1 MNKFIPFFVAASLST
16 YSIAQD
22 PILGD
27 PSEPVPTKVTGV
39 VDGKPPSD
47 AIILFDGNNMDSWEH
62 VRTGEPSKWNIDNGI
77 LTVANGTGT
86 LVSKQSFSDIQMHI
100 EWRPSA
106 EIVGAGQSRGNSGI
120 FMQSLFEIQM
130 LDSWDNPT
138 YVNGQ
143 AGSVYHQYPPLVN
156 ASNPPG
162 EWQNYDL
169 VFKAPVY
176 NREGQ
181 LEAPAY
187 ITLFHNGVL
196 VLNHVEVL
204 GSTFPRVPE
213 YSAACE
219 PYEIGETM
227 DCTGKLPLL
236 LQDHGQVMSFRNIW
250 LREL

>member
-1 MNKFIPFFVAASLST
+1 VCKLKLLVLCAIFCTPT
-16 YSIAQD
+16 IAQN

-27 PSEPVPTKVTGV
+27 PQQPIPPKVTGV
-39 VDGKPPSD
+39 IDGRPPSD
-47 AIILFDGNNMDSWEH
+47 AIILFDGDDMDSWEH
-62 VRTGEPSKWNIDNGI
+62 VRTGEPPRWHIENGI

-86 LVSKQSFSDIQMHI
+86 LVSKQSFADIQMHI
-100 EWRPSA
+100 EWKPNA
-106 EIVGAGQSRGNSGI
+106 EIIGSGQSRGNSGI

-162 EWQNYDL
+162 EWQTYDL

-176 NREGQ
+176 SRGGQ

-204 GSTFPRVPE
+204 GSTFPLVPE
-213 YSAACE
+213 YKAICE
-219 PYEIGETM
+219 PYEIREIM
-227 DCTGKLPLL
+227 DCSGKLPLL
-236 LQDHGQVMSFRNIW
+236 LQDHGQVVSFRNIW

>member
-1 MNKFIPFFVAASLST
+1 MKKFLIAPEVFLFST
-16 YSIAQD
+16 FTFAQTA
-22 PILGD
+22 ILGD
-27 PSEPVPTKVTGV
+27 PMEPVPEKVTGV

-47 AIILFDGNNMDSWEH
+47 AIILFDGTNMDAWEH
-62 VRTGEPSKWNIDNGI
+62 VRTGEASQWHIEDGI
-77 LTVANGTGT
+77 VTVNLGTGT
-86 LVSKQSFSDIQMHI
+86 LVSKQSFRDIQMHI
-100 EWRPSA
+100 EWRPNG
-106 EIVGAGQSRGNSGI
+106 EIIGEGQSRGNSGI

-130 LDSWDNPT
+130 LDSWENPT

-162 EWQNYDL
+162 EWQTYDI
-169 VFKAPVY
+169 VFNAPIY
-176 NREGQ
+176 DRQGK
-181 LEAPAY
+181 LETPAY

-213 YSAACE
+213 YKATCE
-219 PYEIGETM
+219 PYQLDETM

-236 LQDHGQVMSFRNIW
+236 LQDHGQVVSFRNIW

>member
-1 MNKFIPFFVAASLST
+1 MRALITALLTILVAKTA
-16 YSIAQD
+16 AQT

-27 PSEPVPTKVTGV
+27 PSGPVPQKVTGV

-47 AIILFDGNNMDSWEH
+47 AVILFDGMNMDSWAH
-62 VRTGEPSKWNIDNGI
+62 VRSGESSQWIVEDGV

-86 LVSKQSFSDIQMHI
+86 LVSKQSFGDIQMHI
-100 EWRPSA
+100 EWMPSA
-106 EIVGAGQSRGNSGI
+106 DIKGAGQSRGNSGI
-120 FMQSLFEIQM
+120 FMQALFEIQM
-130 LDSWDNPT
+130 LDSWENPT

-156 ASNPPG
+156 ASRRPG
-162 EWQNYDL
+162 EWQAYDI
-169 VFKAPVY
+169 VFKAPIY
-176 NREGQ
+176 NREGE
-181 LEAPAY
+181 LESPAY

-204 GSTFPRVPE
+204 GSTYPKVPE
-213 YSAACE
+213 YGAICE
-219 PYEIGETM
+219 PYEIQKTI

-236 LQDHGQVMSFRNIW
+236 LQDHGQVVSFRNIW